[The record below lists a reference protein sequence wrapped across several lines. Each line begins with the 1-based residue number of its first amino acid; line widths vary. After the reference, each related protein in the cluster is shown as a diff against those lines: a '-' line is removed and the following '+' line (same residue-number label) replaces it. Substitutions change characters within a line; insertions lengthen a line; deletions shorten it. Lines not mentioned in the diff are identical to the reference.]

1 MGILMHEGRVVIL
14 STEGAEMASDDPVE
28 FEDCRAIKATKKALL
43 VEVPGHDEIW
53 FPHSHIHD
61 NSSVYKEKDRGQ
73 LVVTE
78 WIAEQK
84 GLL

>member
-1 MGILMHEGRVVIL
+1 MGMLLHDHKVVIL
-14 STEGAEMASDDPVE
+14 STEGAAMASDDPVE
-28 FEDCRAIKATKKALL
+28 FEDCRAITDTKKAVL
-43 VEVPGHDEIW
+43 VEVPGEGEIW
-53 FPHSHIHD
+53 FPLSHVHD
-61 NSSVYKEKDRGQ
+61 NSSVWKEGDKGQ